1 MTDATCIAYHEIDL
15 NSIWP
20 SEPIGCHSIWYVTTI
35 TLAERKTI
43 WLQQNP
49 FQFFF
54 LITGSHGAIEYGY
67 SIGIH
72 HGDGYS
78 YQTRTGFDTYNSHI
92 HAKS

>member
-1 MTDATCIAYHEIDL
+1 MTNATCIADHEIDL
-15 NSIWP
+15 NPIRP
-20 SEPIGCHSIWYVTTI
+20 SRPIGCHSIWYVTTI

-43 WLQQNP
+43 WLQNP
-49 FQFFF
+49 FQLFS